1 MKKLITFGDSFAT
14 GESKESLQLGINFSE
29 WEKSTYHCRLVDNR
43 NLNKKNSFS
52 KHISNELDLVD
63 INLSVGGRNNK
74 GIYKDML
81 NYHYLINDDDFVI
94 ICLSSPF
101 RGYTDVDHKVLIDQY
116 KNKEKEKWKTFSNKL
131 VIDYI
136 EDEILFDYD
145 KFIQLVFKFHVE
157 AIKKLLRGKKYIL
170 VQGFNPIFGYI
181 DTSLLPKQMDNFV
194 EWGKKNNTLH
204 DMCIDTWLQSD
215 KENYMM
221 DKSWGLNRIRG
232 IKHLAFAKPPVESK
246 YLASCSHPSWEGHK
260 LISEKLI
267 PYIETKL

>member
-1 MKKLITFGDSFAT
+1 MKKLITFGDSFGT
-14 GESKESLQLGINFSE
+14 GENKEFQHIKKDYSKSDFYCKLADRVNICKN
-29 WEKSTYHCRLVDNR
+29 
-43 NLNKKNSFS
+43 NSFS
-52 KHISNELDLVD
+52 KHIANKFDLLD
-63 INLSVGGRNNK
+63 INLSVGGRNNR
-74 GIYKDML
+74 GIFKDIL
-81 NYHYLINDDDFVI
+81 TYHYLINDDDFVI
-94 ICLSSPF
+94 VCLSSPF
-101 RGYTDVDHKVLIDQY
+101 RGYTKIDHEISVIKY
-116 KNKEKEKWKTFSNKL
+116 KNEPKYKTFSDLLK
-131 VIDYI
+131 IDYI

-145 KFIQLVFKFHVE
+145 KFIQLVFKWHVD
-157 AIKKLLRGKKYIL
+157 AIKRILEGKKYLL

-204 DMCIDTWLQSD
+204 DMCSNIWLQPD

-221 DKSWGLNRIRG
+221 DKTWGRLKA
-232 IKHLAFAKPPVESK
+232 IKQHLVFTTPPVKSK